1 LLLTVSVSTKSLP
14 FHGEGVT
21 TGKGSQFMTVLF
33 TDMYGQQSP
42 GKREFNMFRAGL
54 VISDGNRG
62 PLS

>member
-1 LLLTVSVSTKSLP
+1 LP